1 MFRLKQ
7 FYNQNRKKIWIG
19 IIVFIFLFGLLQLLN
34 YLSKNKVNTKDISNS
49 STNST
54 TITATKD
61 KTQKKQTAV
70 MNDYIISNNTASLNE
85 EIIKD
90 FIEYCNN
97 GETSNAYEL
106 LSNNCKEVLYS
117 TEEDFIEKYYKN
129 IFNEK
134 KICDMQVWTVDGT
147 TYTYKVTIG
156 SDILSTGQANNSNQ
170 QTDYITVIQEDDE
183 KKLNINS
190 YICRKNVKG
199 TITQNSI
206 QLTVNYKD
214 VYMEYE
220 KYNISVKNKNQN
232 IILLDN
238 KEDVKTI
245 YLLDDN
251 DVKYSAYA
259 HEISKVQLIFKPQ
272 QKRTLDIKF
281 NKVYDAEKVIKNM
294 HFTNVIINYE
304 EYANDKENYEDTK
317 HIIVDL

>member
-7 FYNQNRKKIWIG
+7 FYNQNRKKIWVG

-61 KTQKKQTAV
+61 KTQKKQTSV
-70 MNDYIISNNTASLNE
+70 MNDYIISDNTANLNE
-85 EIIKD
+85 EIIKK

-97 GETSNAYEL
+97 GETAKAYEL
-106 LSNNCKEVLYS
+106 LSNNCKDVLYS
-117 TEEDFIEKYYKN
+117 TEEAFIENYYKN

-147 TYTYKVTIG
+147 TYTYKVTIA

-199 TITQNSI
+199 TSTQNNI

-220 KYNISVKNKNQN
+220 KYNISIKNKSQN

-238 KEDVKTI
+238 KENVKTI

-259 HEISKVQLIFKPQ
+259 HEISKVQLVFKPQ

-294 HFTNVIINYE
+294 HFTSVIINYE
-304 EYANDKENYEDTK
+304 EYVNDKENYEGIK

>member
-7 FYNQNRKKIWIG
+7 FYNQNRKKIWAG

-61 KTQKKQTAV
+61 KTQKKQTSV
-70 MNDYIISNNTASLNE
+70 MNDYIISDNTANLNE
-85 EIIKD
+85 EIIKN

-97 GETSNAYEL
+97 GETAKAYEL
-106 LSNNCKEVLYS
+106 LSNNCKDVLYS
-117 TEEDFIEKYYKN
+117 TEEAFIENYYKN

-147 TYTYKVTIG
+147 TYTYKVTIA

-199 TITQNSI
+199 TSTQNNI

-220 KYNISVKNKNQN
+220 KYNISIKNKSQN

-238 KEDVKTI
+238 KENVKTI

-251 DVKYSAYA
+251 DIKYSAYA
-259 HEISKVQLIFKPQ
+259 HEISKVQLVFKPQ

-294 HFTNVIINYE
+294 HFTSVIINYE
-304 EYANDKENYEDTK
+304 EYVNDKENYEDIK
-317 HIIVDL
+317 HIILDL